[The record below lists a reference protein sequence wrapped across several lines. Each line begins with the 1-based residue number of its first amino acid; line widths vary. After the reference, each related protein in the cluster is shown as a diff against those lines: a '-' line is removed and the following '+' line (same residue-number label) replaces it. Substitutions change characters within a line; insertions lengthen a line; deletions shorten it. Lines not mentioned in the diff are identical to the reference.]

1 MDEAPIRMIDNNAQS
16 KTETATKA
24 VKILISVLFFAGFA
38 LIFKNK
44 IQQRGPVASDAMNT
58 KSLILKKY
66 LLKFEKPERI
76 EIFGLSGRFASDIFQ
91 IKKLK
96 ISQDK
101 KSDFYITV
109 KLFSDETDRSAPLV
123 AQIQFIDI
131 NSGNLRKEESINL
144 D

>member
-1 MDEAPIRMIDNNAQS
+1 MDEAPIHMTNIQS
-16 KTETATKA
+16 KTQIVTKV
-24 VKILISVLFFAGFA
+24 VKILISVLFFIGFA

-44 IQQRGPVASDAMNT
+44 LQHQEIIIADTTNT
-58 KSLILKKY
+58 KSLTLKKY

-76 EIFGLSGRFASDIFQ
+76 EIFGLSDRFADDILQ

-101 KSDFYITV
+101 KSEFYITI
-109 KLFSDETDRSAPLV
+109 KLFSDETDKSAPLV

-144 D
+144 E

>member
-1 MDEAPIRMIDNNAQS
+1 MDEAPIRMIDNKAQS
-16 KTETATKA
+16 KTQTVTKA
-24 VKILISVLFFAGFA
+24 VKILISVLFFVGFA

-44 IQQRGPVASDAMNT
+44 IQQRGPIASVAMNT

-76 EIFGLSGRFASDIFQ
+76 EIFGLSGRFASDILQ

-109 KLFSDETDRSAPLV
+109 KLFSDETDKSAPLV
-123 AQIQFIDI
+123 AQIQFIDL

-144 D
+144 E

>member
-1 MDEAPIRMIDNNAQS
+1 MDEAPIRMIDPNIQS
-16 KTETATKA
+16 KSQSVTKM
-24 VKILISVLFFAGFA
+24 VKVLISVLFFVGFA

-44 IQQRGPVASDAMNT
+44 IQQPETVITDTTNT

-66 LLKFEKPERI
+66 LLKFEKPERV
-76 EIFGLSGRFASDIFQ
+76 EIFGLSDRFGKDILQ
-91 IKKLK
+91 IKKMK

-101 KSDFYITV
+101 KSDFYITI
-109 KLFSDETDRSAPLV
+109 KLFSDETDNTAPLV
-123 AQIQFIDI
+123 AQIQFIDL

>member
-1 MDEAPIRMIDNNAQS
+1 MDEAPIRMIDTNPQS
-16 KTETATKA
+16 KTQTVTKA
-24 VKILISVLFFAGFA
+24 VKILISVLFFVGFV

-44 IQQRGPVASDAMNT
+44 TQQREAIIADTTNT
-58 KSLILKKY
+58 KSLTLKKY

-76 EIFGLSGRFASDIFQ
+76 EIFGLSDRFADDILQ

-101 KSDFYITV
+101 KSDFYITI
-109 KLFSDETDRSAPLV
+109 KLFSDETDESAPLV

-144 D
+144 E